1 MSTRYLYIDDD
12 KYGALEEL
20 IEELEFHSGEQLK
33 IDHKQT
39 RPMKVVAQIFKDGN
53 YDGLLIDQKL
63 DAVNEEGVSAGYWGT
78 SLAQDLKTE
87 MTQGNIPHAPMVLLS
102 NEAVYV
108 QYFDKDENAHNLFD
122 YTLGKT
128 AISTSDS
135 FARQSS
141 FILLGLA
148 EAYHIA
154 LNEVMPN
161 IGREDNL
168 EVLLKPLL
176 QWDEQAFKFCDK
188 RFIEHVRSKIK
199 DVHSVISL
207 ILNSLVRS
215 AGVLVTETMLATR
228 LGVEIESSQDW
239 DALKEILKDGK
250 YRGVFSDIKE
260 RWWFSK
266 IEDWWYDNNVH
277 SNVLRS
283 LTATERVAA
292 ISDFTGLINLVPIS
306 PKYKNGKQS
315 EKFWVN
321 CVVSD
326 TPLDPADAI
335 LVSKPELMSWEQPL
349 YLDPQ
354 MTHDRLYDRNKY
366 PVHPDYQ
373 KKVKPMYWR
382 LTRGGE

>member
-12 KYGALEEL
+12 KRDDLEEL
-20 IEELEFHSGEQLK
+20 IDEIEFYAGNQLK
-33 IDHKQT
+33 IEHKQT
-39 RPMKVVAQIFKDGN
+39 RPMKEIARIFSEGK

-63 DAVNEEGVSAGYWGT
+63 DAVNEYGESAGYWGT

-87 MTQGNIPHAPMVLLS
+87 MTQGNILHAPIVLLS

-122 YTLGKT
+122 FTIGKT
-128 AISTSDS
+128 AIASSEL

-141 FILLGLA
+141 LILLGLA
-148 EAYHIA
+148 DAYRIA
-154 LNEVMPN
+154 LTEVKPN
-161 IGREDNL
+161 IGREDNI
-168 EVLLKPLL
+168 EMLLRPLL
-176 QWDEQAFKFCDK
+176 QWDEHTFKFCDK

-215 AGVLVTETMLATR
+215 AGMIVTEKMLATR
-228 LGVEIESSQDW
+228 LGVDIDNSQDW
-239 DALKEILKDGK
+239 EALKEVLAEGK
-250 YRGVFSDIKE
+250 YKGVFSELKE

-266 IEDWWYDNNVH
+266 IEDWWYDNNIH
-277 SNVLRS
+277 SNVLRG

-292 ISDFTGLINLVPIS
+292 ISEFTGLTNLVPIS

-315 EKFWVN
+315 EKYWVN

-335 LVSKPELMSWEQPL
+335 LVSKPELMAWEQPL

-354 MTHDRLYDRNKY
+354 ITHDRLYERSKF

-373 KKVKPMYWR
+373 KKVKPLYWR
-382 LTRGGE
+382 LTKGGE